1 MTPITCFEENN
12 LKISQLFV
20 NNNGLAPFWKTNDGS
35 IYTSCNHNTC
45 GCVGVKVDGN
55 KTIHKIPFLSQLS
68 IKKMVSGY
76 WRSIAICNDGSV
88 YSTGHGDGK
97 GDNGLG
103 GKGKANESWQRID
116 GLKDIIDCVFGNE
129 FVIFL
134 SSSGQVFSAGLN
146 DQGQLGLNT
155 KEDED
160 EHIMRNPTEIKYFT
174 QKNIIIQSIRC
185 CF

>member
-1 MTPITCFEENN
+1 MAALATPQKQTKTSSSRYVCYIGYNNDAQSGIGNKKAQKQLIKCHWSENIKIRNIYAANGYTLVEDMDYNYYAAGLNARGACTVKDESKHILSMTPITCLKENN

-76 WRSIAICNDGSV
+76 W
-88 YSTGHGDGK
+88 
-97 GDNGLG
+97 
-103 GKGKANESWQRID
+103 
-116 GLKDIIDCVFGNE
+116 
-129 FVIFL
+129 
-134 SSSGQVFSAGLN
+134 
-146 DQGQLGLNT
+146 
-155 KEDED
+155 
-160 EHIMRNPTEIKYFT
+160 
-174 QKNIIIQSIRC
+174 
-185 CF
+185 